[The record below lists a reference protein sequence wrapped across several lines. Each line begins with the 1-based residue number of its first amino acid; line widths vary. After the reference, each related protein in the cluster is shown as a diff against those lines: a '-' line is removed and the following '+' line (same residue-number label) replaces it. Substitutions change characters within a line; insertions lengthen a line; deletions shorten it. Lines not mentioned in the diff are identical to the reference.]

1 MIAYLP
7 LIITGVGALLNL
19 FHGPIS
25 RWSPTV
31 AGVLSDL
38 FPIVQRTAL
47 RLAGKPP
54 RSRAELIAALA
65 AIDVDERGRA

>member
-7 LIITGVGALLNL
+7 LILMGLGTLVNA

-54 RSRAELIAALA
+54 RSRAELIAALVT
-65 AIDVDERGRA
+65 IDAKEQAK